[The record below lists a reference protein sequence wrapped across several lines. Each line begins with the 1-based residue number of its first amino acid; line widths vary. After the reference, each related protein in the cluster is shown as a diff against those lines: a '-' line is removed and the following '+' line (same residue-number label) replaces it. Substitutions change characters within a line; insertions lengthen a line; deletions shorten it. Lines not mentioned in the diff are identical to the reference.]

1 VRLRTIAALPTAVL
15 AIAAL
20 PAAGQAAR
28 GFCGGHGVCTMAA
41 ASTTIGTGAKTC
53 TLTPGADCRG
63 VVHRWG
69 VEHHGNLRKAK
80 FTKADLRGADF
91 RGADLRGADFRGA
104 KLRHADLREAR
115 LTGARF
121 GHARRNGKR
130 ATQSLPPCGLFC
142 EGADLAGAYLQNA
155 NLANASFFNAN
166 LTFATLDGAN
176 LTNARLNGADL
187 SGATLIGANLTR
199 ADLRYASL
207 GPLTFADP
215 ACDVAEGVGCVVR
228 APSTRSL
235 MADLAGV
242 NWTCANLSGV
252 VLQVFNPKNGEPVA
266 GVNTTGAIGTPYI
279 DTSGAVTNTSC

>member
-1 VRLRTIAALPTAVL
+1 MRPRTLTVL
-15 AIAAL
+15 A
-20 PAAGQAAR
+20 AAGLAVAAPVALA
-28 GFCGGHGVCTMAA
+28 GQQ
-41 ASTTIGTGAKTC
+41 STTIGTGAKTC
-53 TLTPGADCRG
+53 VLGPGADCRG

-121 GHARRNGKR
+121 GHARRNGKS

-155 NLANASFFNAN
+155 NLAHVSFFNAN

-199 ADLRYASL
+199 ADLRYATL
-207 GPLTFADP
+207 GPLTVSQP
-215 ACDVAEGVGCVVR
+215 ACDVAEAGGRCVVR

-252 VLQVFNPKNGEPVA
+252 VLQVFDPKTGRPLG
-266 GVNTTGAIGTPYI
+266 GVNTIGAIGTPYI
-279 DTSGAVTNTSC
+279 DTRGVVTNTSC

>member
-1 VRLRTIAALPTAVL
+1 MRPRTLVTLAAVGLAVAAPV
-15 AIAAL
+15 AIA
-20 PAAGQAAR
+20 GQQ
-28 GFCGGHGVCTMAA
+28 
-41 ASTTIGTGAKTC
+41 STTIGTGAKTC
-53 TLTPGADCRG
+53 VLGPGADCRG

-142 EGADLAGAYLQNA
+142 EGADLAGAYLQDA

-215 ACDVAEGVGCVVR
+215 KCDVPEAGECAVF

-252 VLQVFNPKNGEPVA
+252 VFQVFDPKMGNPLG

-279 DTSGAVTNTSC
+279 DTRGVVTNTSC